1 MNYASLLRANLCR
14 NPTRTILTAICLVIA
29 FLLFGLLQPLGK
41 IFSEGPVSA
50 VASRLVVTPKHSV
63 VDMLP
68 VSYWSQ
74 IQQTEGVVS
83 VAHTTWFGG
92 TYIDANNSFPQYAVT
107 PVEYLAVVKEIQLP
121 TEQREAFI
129 SNRQAAIVGKEIA
142 EKFNW
147 QIGDRI
153 SLIPNIWHNR
163 DARAW
168 DFDLVGIFESADT
181 SVVNNNG
188 FYFSYEYFD
197 SYRSFGQGTVGSFL
211 ILAREQ
217 TQINALAKQI
227 DAAFANS
234 TAETKTLS
242 EREFALSFAKQ
253 MGNVGL
259 IVSVILCAVFFTI
272 VLLASNT
279 IAQTVRERIP
289 EFAVMKVL
297 GFRSSTILC
306 MIVVEAILLTITAAC
321 LGLLCAQG
329 LLSQIGNLVPQ
340 LKQVGAIN
348 VTFDIAFLALVI
360 ALSIGVFVALPPAI
374 KAMRLSVADALRG

>member
-1 MNYASLLRANLCR
+1 
-14 NPTRTILTAICLVIA
+14 
-29 FLLFGLLQPLGK
+29 
-41 IFSEGPVSA
+41 
-50 VASRLVVTPKHSV
+50 
-63 VDMLP
+63 
-68 VSYWSQ
+68 
-74 IQQTEGVVS
+74 
-83 VAHTTWFGG
+83 
-92 TYIDANNSFPQYAVT
+92 
-107 PVEYLAVVKEIQLP
+107 
-121 TEQREAFI
+121 
-129 SNRQAAIVGKEIA
+129 
-142 EKFNW
+142 
-147 QIGDRI
+147 
-153 SLIPNIWHNR
+153 
-163 DARAW
+163 
-168 DFDLVGIFESADT
+168 
-181 SVVNNNG
+181 
-188 FYFSYEYFD
+188 
-197 SYRSFGQGTVGSFL
+197 
-211 ILAREQ
+211 
-217 TQINALAKQI
+217 
-227 DAAFANS
+227 
-234 TAETKTLS
+234 
-242 EREFALSFAKQ
+242 